1 MSKSIGCLLAIGA
14 VVLLAVL
21 FGVGIYNGLVG
32 AEQAVEA
39 QWANVETAYQ
49 RRADLIPNLVETV
62 KGSAAF
68 ERETLDAVVQA
79 RSRVGQI
86 SAQATSEILNDPQR
100 FEQFQQAQEGLNSA
114 LGRLIAVAES
124 YPDLKSTTAFRD
136 LMVQLEG
143 TENRINVERSR
154 FNEVAQSYN
163 TRVRRFPAALF
174 AGMFGFEPK
183 PYFRSQPGSETAPR
197 VDFGTGASPAP
208 R

>member
-21 FGVGIYNGLVG
+21 YGVGVYNGLVG

-39 QWANVETAYQ
+39 QWAQVEAAYQ
-49 RRADLIPNLVETV
+49 RRADLIPNLVATV
-62 KGSAAF
+62 RGSAAF
-68 ERETLDAVVQA
+68 ERETLEAVVQA

-86 SAQATSEILNDPQR
+86 SAQVGSEILNDPQR

-124 YPDLKSTTAFRD
+124 YPQLQSTTAFRD

-143 TENRINVERSR
+143 TENRITVERNR
-154 FNEVAQSYN
+154 FNEVAQGYN

-183 PYFRSQPGSETAPR
+183 PYFRSQPGAETAPR
-197 VDFGTGASPAP
+197 VDFGTAP